1 MSARLGEYIGQVAIA
16 APGAARRWRRTEIA
30 ATAAAPVWRTVLTDS
45 LGFVLVIWSIPVAI
59 LLVGTPIVMA
69 VGLVIGLMRWIL
81 QP

>member
-1 MSARLGEYIGQVAIA
+1 MSARLGEYIGPIAIA
-16 APGAARRWRRTEIA
+16 APGAEGRWRGTEIA
-30 ATAAAPVWRTVLTDS
+30 ATVAAPVWKTRLIDS
-45 LGFVLVIWSIPVAI
+45 LGFVLIIWSIPMAI

>member
-1 MSARLGEYIGQVAIA
+1 MSARVGE
-16 APGAARRWRRTEIA
+16 T
-30 ATAAAPVWRTVLTDS
+30 AAPVWKTVLIES

-69 VGLVIGLMRWIL
+69 AGLVIGLMYWMV